1 MPADGARGQ
10 YRPLLPASE
19 TADASAAVAP
29 GRRPPRDCGVTGCRF
44 PACCGAGFN
53 PDPLPVWAGLYIA
66 QRREQGGVGF
76 PVGGPRR
83 LPRCLQI
90 LGTRRRDPGV
100 AGTRDPLLA
109 SDRPAACRAARD
121 LALAQNR
128 NRSAAEAGDVAL
140 RTLPLV
146 RAVSTSLTVI
156 RPRTGPEPAN
166 IVVASYA
173 TRLYVCRHKG
183 ATTGCWMSEA
193 ARMFDRTSLGRR

>member
-10 YRPLLPASE
+10 YRPLLPASG
-19 TADASAAVAP
+19 TSDASAAVAP
-29 GRRPPRDCGVTGCRF
+29 SR
-44 PACCGAGFN
+44 
-53 PDPLPVWAGLYIA
+53 
-66 QRREQGGVGF
+66 QRREQGGAGF

-83 LPRCLQI
+83 LPRCLEI
-90 LGTRRRDPGV
+90 VGMRRRDPGV
-100 AGTRDPLLA
+100 AGDHPGSQLA

-156 RPRTGPEPAN
+156 RPRRKPAN

-173 TRLYVCRHKG
+173 ARLYVCRHKG